1 MLKYNADPDAK
12 DNIERTPISIAKK
25 KNYYEIYNLLSI
37 YSKINVWFYDQITKL
52 NFYIYIHYFFNNNRY
67 YMNN

>member
-37 YSKINVWFYDQITKL
+37 YSKINEWFYDLKL
-52 NFYIYIHYFFNNNRY
+52 QN
-67 YMNN
+67 